1 MVYKIKLG
9 FVLFILGT
17 IGVLSMLTVEIPM
30 GELPKAIT
38 DRFTPQEI
46 KMLTLLNPLLLLI
59 TGVLVR
65 TALHEKV
72 NLKIRSIKA
81 LLNKEIT
88 KISFKEQLKAGV
100 IYGTVAG
107 LFITIIASFFESF
120 FTCRVYCLG

>member
-1 MVYKIKLG
+1 
-9 FVLFILGT
+9 
-17 IGVLSMLTVEIPM
+17 M
-30 GELPKAIT
+30 GELTKAIT

-46 KMLTLLNPLLLLI
+46 KMLTLLNSLLLMI

-81 LLNKEIT
+81 LLNKEIA